1 MNKNTGKL
9 VIVVICLAVAG
20 ILIASQMGLFGG
32 GGGSSATTTATDSAT
47 PTETPALEGS
57 DGTPKKAEFPKSR
70 R

>member
-9 VIVVICLAVAG
+9 VIVIICLAVAG
-20 ILIASQMGLFGG
+20 FLIASQMGLFGG
-32 GGGSSATTTATDSAT
+32 GSSATTTATESAT

-57 DGTPKKAEFPKSR
+57 DGTPKQAEFPKSR